1 MTNLRLTPSQLN
13 EAYTVGVEIELPS
26 GLLVRVRPVSIMQLI
41 NEFGFVPD
49 ELTAAVTQLHQLFED
64 MSGGDYTPDQLKNLQ
79 EQLTYLRRITKGML
93 ISPTVVD
100 THEEITD
107 PNEQILAE
115 WLTEEDVALLFA
127 LVDQSAKS
135 LYTFRQRQEE
145 PAESVGVE
153 PGLPSE
159 AEPDIRSHPTS

>member
-1 MTNLRLTPSQLN
+1 
-13 EAYTVGVEIELPS
+13 
-26 GLLVRVRPVSIMQLI
+26 LI

-49 ELTAAVTQLHQLFED
+49 ELTASVTQLHQLFED

-93 ISPTVVD
+93 ISPTIVD
-100 THEEITD
+100 TREAITD

-135 LYTFRQRQEE
+135 LYTFRQRQE
-145 PAESVGVE
+145 
-153 PGLPSE
+153 
-159 AEPDIRSHPTS
+159 